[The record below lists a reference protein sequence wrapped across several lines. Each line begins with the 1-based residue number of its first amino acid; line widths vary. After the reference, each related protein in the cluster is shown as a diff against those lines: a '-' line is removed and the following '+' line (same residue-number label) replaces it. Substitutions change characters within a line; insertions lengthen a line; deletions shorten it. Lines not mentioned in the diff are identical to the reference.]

1 MEEKDV
7 TFNIERNDDY
17 IQVMSDFEEDLDYLR
32 IDEVIALITE
42 LVDYAIRK
50 IAKETLEQHIDPT
63 LEELNSSTLL
73 TAVKIT
79 DEKVGDFIGN
89 LIQIILHTTHN
100 QDSIHESKQPK
111 NNIGYSLSVY
121 INTKENKKDREVLST
136 SHYGDIKNQEILLT
150 IYTFYKDIVDRLA
163 EQNISKPKIKEAINK
178 SITLLL
184 LKMQKYI
191 EKHDKD
197 TKIKE

>member
-1 MEEKDV
+1 MEEKDAS
-7 TFNIERNDDY
+7 FNIERNEDY

-32 IDEVIALITE
+32 IDEVMALITE
-42 LVDYAIRK
+42 LVDYAVRK
-50 IAKETLEQHIDPT
+50 VVKETLEENMDISI
-63 LEELNSSTLL
+63 ESLNSSTLL
-73 TAVKIT
+73 SAVQTA

-100 QDSIHESKQPK
+100 QDSIHESKKPE

-121 INTKENKKDREVLST
+121 INTEENKKDREVLST
-136 SHYGDIKNQEILLT
+136 SHYGNVKNQEILLT

-191 EKHDKD
+191 QKHDKD

>member
-7 TFNIERNDDY
+7 TFNVERNEDY

-32 IDEVIALITE
+32 IDEVMALITE
-42 LVDYAIRK
+42 LVDYAVRK
-50 IAKETLEQHIDPT
+50 IVKETLEENMDISI
-63 LEELNSSTLL
+63 ESLNSSTLL
-73 TAVKIT
+73 PAVQTA

-100 QDSIHESKQPK
+100 QDSIHESKKPK

-136 SHYGDIKNQEILLT
+136 SHYGDVKNQEILLT

-163 EQNISKPKIKEAINK
+163 EQNISKPKINETINK

-191 EKHDKD
+191 EKHNENTEK
-197 TKIKE
+197 

>member
-7 TFNIERNDDY
+7 TFNIERNEDY

-32 IDEVIALITE
+32 IDEVMALITE
-42 LVDYAIRK
+42 LVDYAVRK
-50 IAKETLEQHIDPT
+50 IVKETLEENMDISI
-63 LEELNSSTLL
+63 EGLNSSTLL
-73 TAVKIT
+73 PAVQTA

-100 QDSIHESKQPK
+100 QDSIHESKQPE

-121 INTKENKKDREVLST
+121 INTEENKKDREVLST
-136 SHYGDIKNQEILLT
+136 SHYGDVKNQEILLT

-163 EQNISKPKIKEAINK
+163 EQNILKPKIKEAINK

-191 EKHDKD
+191 EKHDED
-197 TKIKE
+197 TENYE